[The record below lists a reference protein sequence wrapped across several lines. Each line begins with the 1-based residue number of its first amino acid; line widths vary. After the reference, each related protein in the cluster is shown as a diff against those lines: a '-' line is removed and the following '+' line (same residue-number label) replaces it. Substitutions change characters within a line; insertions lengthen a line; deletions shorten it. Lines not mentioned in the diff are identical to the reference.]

1 MGSHSNQMGEVR
13 MITAF
18 LFPGQGSQK
27 VGMGK
32 DLIEASASAKRRY
45 EEANDIMGID
55 LAKLS
60 FEGPEE
66 ILRRT
71 EVTQPALFVASVAL
85 AELIMAKGLTP
96 SFSAG
101 HSLGEYSA
109 LTTAGVFTFTQ
120 ALALV
125 KLRGDAMSRAGQ
137 ERSGTMAAVIGL
149 DADAVKCI
157 CDKASEGVEVAVP
170 ANFNSPGQIVI
181 SGNVDAVK
189 NAMKLAEESGAIK
202 AIELNVSGAFHSP
215 LMDTAKMSMKKALD
229 EISLSRAR
237 FPVVMNISAEAVSE
251 PNEIKENLIRQL
263 DNPVRWIETVETLRD
278 LGATDFVEVG
288 PGRVLQGLNHRI
300 DRTLS
305 TRGIE
310 RFDQIK
316 ELAIA

>member
-1 MGSHSNQMGEVR
+1 

-137 ERSGTMAAVIGL
+137 EFSGTMAAVIGL

>member
-1 MGSHSNQMGEVR
+1 MS
-13 MITAF
+13 TAF

-32 DLIEASASAKRRY
+32 DLVETSASAKRRY
-45 EEANDIMGID
+45 EEANDIMGMD

-66 ILRRT
+66 TLRQT
-71 EVTQPALFVASVAL
+71 EVTQPALFVVSVVL
-85 AELIMAKGLTP
+85 AELVMAGGLTP

-109 LTTAGVFTFTQ
+109 LTTANVFTFTE
-120 ALALV
+120 ALTLV
-125 KLRGDAMSRAGQ
+125 KLRGDAMSQAGQ

-149 DADAVKCI
+149 DADAVECI
-157 CDKASEGVEVAVP
+157 CDEASEGAKVAVP

-189 NAMKLAEESGAIK
+189 NAMKLAIKSGATK

-215 LMDTAKMSMKKALD
+215 LMETAKMSMKKALD
-229 EISLSRAR
+229 EISLSRAQ
-237 FPVVMNISAEAVSE
+237 FPIVMNVSAEAVSE
-251 PNEIKENLIRQL
+251 PEEIKENLIRQL
-263 DNPVRWIETVETLRD
+263 DNPVRWIETVETLQD

-288 PGRVLQGLNHRI
+288 PGRVLQGLNRRI
-300 DRTLS
+300 DPTLS
-305 TRGIE
+305 TRSIE

-316 ELAIA
+316 ELALA

>member
-1 MGSHSNQMGEVR
+1 MSTV
-13 MITAF
+13 F

-32 DLIEASASAKRRY
+32 DLVETSASAKRRY
-45 EEANDIMGID
+45 EEANDIMGMD

-60 FEGPEE
+60 FEGPVE
-66 ILRRT
+66 ILRQT
-71 EVTQPALFVASVAL
+71 EVTQPALFVVSVVL
-85 AELIMAKGLTP
+85 AELAMAGGLTP
-96 SFSAG
+96 SFLAG

-109 LTTAGVFTFTQ
+109 LTTANVFTFTE
-120 ALALV
+120 ALTLV
-125 KLRGDAMSRAGQ
+125 KLRGDAMSQAGQ

-149 DADAVKCI
+149 DADAVERI
-157 CDKASEGVEVAVP
+157 CDEASEEAKVAVP

-189 NAMKLAEESGAIK
+189 NAMKLAIKSGATK

-215 LMDTAKMSMKKALD
+215 LMETAKMSMKKALD
-229 EISLSRAR
+229 EISLSRAQ
-237 FPVVMNISAEAVSE
+237 FPIVMNVSAEAVSE
-251 PNEIKENLIRQL
+251 PEKIKENLICQL
-263 DNPVRWIETVETLRD
+263 DNPVRWIETVETLQD

-288 PGRVLQGLNHRI
+288 PGRVLQGLNRRI

-316 ELAIA
+316 ELALA

>member
-1 MGSHSNQMGEVR
+1 

-120 ALALV
+120 ALELV
-125 KLRGDAMSRAGQ
+125 KLRGEAMSRAGQ

>member
-1 MGSHSNQMGEVR
+1 

-32 DLIEASASAKRRY
+32 DLIEASASVKRRY

-300 DRTLS
+300 DRPLS

>member
-1 MGSHSNQMGEVR
+1 MS
-13 MITAF
+13 TAF

-32 DLIEASASAKRRY
+32 DLVETSVSAKRRY
-45 EEANDIMGID
+45 EEANDIIGMD

-66 ILRRT
+66 TLRQT
-71 EVTQPALFVASVAL
+71 EVTQPALFVVSVVL
-85 AELIMAKGLTP
+85 AELVMAGGLTP

-109 LTTAGVFTFTQ
+109 LTTANVFTFTE
-120 ALALV
+120 ALTLV
-125 KLRGDAMSRAGQ
+125 KLRGDAMSQAGQ

-149 DADAVKCI
+149 DADAVERI
-157 CDKASEGVEVAVP
+157 CDEVSEGAEVAVP

-189 NAMKLAEESGAIK
+189 NAMKLAIKSGATK

-215 LMDTAKMSMKKALD
+215 LMETAKMSMKKALD
-229 EISLSRAR
+229 EISLSHAQ
-237 FPVVMNISAEAVSE
+237 FPIVMNVSAEAVSE
-251 PNEIKENLIRQL
+251 PEEIKENLIRQL
-263 DNPVRWIETVETLRD
+263 DNPVRWIETVETLQD

-288 PGRVLQGLNHRI
+288 PGRVLQGLNRRI

-316 ELAIA
+316 ELALA

>member
-1 MGSHSNQMGEVR
+1 

-125 KLRGDAMSRAGQ
+125 KLRGNAMSRAGQ